1 MLRPLTEEQAQFA
14 ADQIPLVHYLI
25 RKWQSS
31 FSGFLEYEEMISV
44 GYEALCRAA
53 GAYDPTRG
61 VPFVYYA
68 ARSIRNRLISECEI
82 KNRQTSRRSYK
93 SIDFLAAEQKDTDE
107 LMDLHTAIEALPPK
121 LQYAV
126 KGYYFENDTQQA
138 LADNIGVS
146 STAINKRLRNAE
158 QKIKNSMS

>member
-1 MLRPLTEEQAQFA
+1 MIRPLTEEQAQFA

-31 FSGFLEYEEMISV
+31 FSGFLEYEEMLSV

-53 GAYDPTRG
+53 GAYDPSRG
-61 VPFVYYA
+61 VPFTSYA

-82 KNRQTSRRSYK
+82 RNKQNSRRSYK
-93 SIDFLAAEQKDTDE
+93 SIDFLAAEQKDFDE
-107 LMDLHTAIEALPPK
+107 LMDLHTAIEALPPD
-121 LQYAV
+121 LQYLV
-126 KGYYFENDTQQA
+126 KAHYFENNTQQS
-138 LADNIGVS
+138 LGDNVGKS
-146 STAINKRLRNAE
+146 SSEMNRRLRKAK

>member
-14 ADQIPLVHYLI
+14 ADQIPLVNYLI
-25 RKWQSS
+25 RKWQGS

-53 GAYDPTRG
+53 GAYDPSRG

-68 ARSIRNRLISECEI
+68 ARSIRNRLITECKI

-93 SIDFLAAEQKDTDE
+93 NIDFLAAEQKNFDE
-107 LMDLHTAIEALPPK
+107 LMDLHTAIEALPPE

-126 KGYYFENDTQQA
+126 KGYYFENKTQQS
-138 LADNIGVS
+138 LGDNAGKS
-146 STAINKRLRNAE
+146 NAEMNRRLRKAE
-158 QKIKNSMS
+158 QKIKDSMS